1 MTVATVRT
9 NMAGALRTIAG
20 LRASEYLT
28 ESVQPPHAMFD
39 YEVEPDLTFARGADV
54 YKFTI
59 TVFCDR
65 TAERPSQV
73 FLDSLRDPSSS
84 TGVKRTLEDNATLA
98 TVVDYVRVTRIGA
111 VEIIPVGAVEYL
123 AVKFD
128 AEVVL

>member
-9 NMAGALRTIAG
+9 NMAGALRTITG

-39 YEVEPDLTFARGADV
+39 YEIEPDLVFAQGADV
-54 YKFTI
+54 YKFTV

-73 FLDSLRDPSSS
+73 FLDTLRDPSSA
-84 TGVKRTLEDNATLA
+84 TGVKRVLEDNATLA
-98 TVVDYVRVTRIGA
+98 SVVDYVRVTRIGM
-111 VEIIPVGAVEYL
+111 VEIIPVGGVEYL